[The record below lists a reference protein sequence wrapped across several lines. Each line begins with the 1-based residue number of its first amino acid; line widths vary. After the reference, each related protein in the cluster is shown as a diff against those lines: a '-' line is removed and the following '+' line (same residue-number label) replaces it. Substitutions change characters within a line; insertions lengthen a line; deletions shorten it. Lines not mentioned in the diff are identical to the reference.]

1 MPKLP
6 SRVSLWHIKHLTMSC
21 MRQAHDG
28 GRYAEQG
35 MNHII
40 LTLLIAVMLSGC
52 VNLSKRNYM
61 MVSDGGT
68 DYFDSS
74 SVMMPL
80 LNGLGLVTRTKLH
93 LKMKEFMSLF
103 AQNHFIRRV
112 LLSVLLFLYFLL
124 LVVKVMLVLRVM

>member
-1 MPKLP
+1 MEEL
-6 SRVSLWHIKHLTMSC
+6 
-21 MRQAHDG
+21 
-28 GRYAEQG
+28 
-35 MNHII
+35 II
-40 LTLLIAVMLSGC
+40 LIPLA
-52 VNLSKRNYM
+52 
-61 MVSDGGT
+61 
-68 DYFDSS
+68 
-74 SVMMPL
+74 VMMPL